1 MKSIEIDQ
9 FYLKQISERSWYA
22 YDLFTRDNH
31 TRYDVSTLICL
42 SSASRRC
49 EYRINAQLLLYLQ
62 FVLGSCIMLR
72 YD

>member
-1 MKSIEIDQ
+1 MEIDQ
-9 FYLKQISERSWYA
+9 FYLRQISERSWYA

-42 SSASRRC
+42 SSTSRRY

-62 FVLGSCIMLR
+62 FVLGCIMLR